1 MACPRPLRKN
11 PARRSGMRARSKIR
25 NTGLPETAWPLS
37 YRMRDEGVSM
47 DDCLKEALEIVKAQ
61 ASVRNMTEEEISS
74 MVRRL
79 SESIRSLQGAGV
91 AEDAAEQDVQTP
103 AVDPK
108 KAVRER
114 SIICLESGKSF
125 KILTKKHLGKFGL
138 TPDAYR
144 EKWGY
149 PKGMPLVCKELQR
162 ERRKKMKEMK
172 LWEKRIKVAVA

>member
-1 MACPRPLRKN
+1 
-11 PARRSGMRARSKIR
+11 
-25 NTGLPETAWPLS
+25 
-37 YRMRDEGVSM
+37 M

-61 ASVRNMTEEEISS
+61 ASVRNMTEEEITS

-79 SESIRSLQGAGV
+79 AESIRSILGGAPVEETAQAV
-91 AEDAAEQDVQTP
+91 AQTP

-138 TPDAYR
+138 TPDTYR

-172 LWEKRIKVAVA
+172 LWEKRVKN